1 MNVLIL
7 IFYIYVYNSIYFSEI
22 NFLIF
27 LINKKINIAIYIIDI
42 IIMFLTII
50 LFFMLKLLNLEYHLN
65 EYIQSNDREDSYQ
78 ENERLKI

>member
-50 LFFMLKLLNLEYHLN
+50 LFFMLKLLNFEYHLN

-78 ENERLKI
+78 KNERLEI

>member
-27 LINKKINIAIYIIDI
+27 LINKKINIVIYI
-42 IIMFLTII
+42 
-50 LFFMLKLLNLEYHLN
+50 Y
-65 EYIQSNDREDSYQ
+65 
-78 ENERLKI
+78 

>member
-78 ENERLKI
+78 KNERLEI

>member
-1 MNVLIL
+1 MNL
-7 IFYIYVYNSIYFSEI
+7 YFSEI

-78 ENERLKI
+78 KNERLEI

>member
-1 MNVLIL
+1 MNL
-7 IFYIYVYNSIYFSEI
+7 YFSEI

-65 EYIQSNDREDSYQ
+65 EYTQSNDREDSYQ